1 MYATRRRWKRLIHF
15 HYRDSRTTALH
26 GYPHRGMTDRDSRTT
41 ALHSYPHRGM
51 TDRDSRTT
59 ALHSYQH
66 RGITAVFFPVTMV
79 ITAVTATVSLSTV
92 HASMKQ
98 HNTTATLAHDTVC

>member
-1 MYATRRRWKRLIHF
+1 
-15 HYRDSRTTALH
+15 
-26 GYPHRGMTDRDSRTT
+26 
-41 ALHSYPHRGM
+41 M